1 VAASTPALRSLQQ
14 LKQSSERLEL
24 RTPLWLHLFSAAPFL
39 YVPDSLE
46 IAMQMHFKALVAALL
61 ISSPL
66 IALAVEEHHPDTPP
80 TAPTTAATAP
90 VTAQDK
96 AMSEQME
103 KMQAAHEKMIA
114 AKTPAERQAAM
125 QEGMAT
131 MKDSMGMM
139 HNHCQGMGMG
149 KGMSGGMAHSDQ
161 MMDMMMKMM
170 DQQSNMMKK
179 PMSN

>member
-1 VAASTPALRSLQQ
+1 MHT
-14 LKQSSERLEL
+14 
-24 RTPLWLHLFSAAPFL
+24 
-39 YVPDSLE
+39 
-46 IAMQMHFKALVAALL
+46 HFKTLVAALL

-66 IALAVEEHHPDTPP
+66 VALAVEEHHPDTPP
-80 TAPTTAATAP
+80 TAPATA
-90 VTAQDK
+90 TATATTQDK
-96 AMSEQME
+96 AMSEQMQ

-149 KGMSGGMAHSDQ
+149 KGMSGGKDRSDQ
-161 MMDMMMKMM
+161 MMGVMMKMM
-170 DQQSNMMKK
+170 DQQSSMMKM
-179 PMSN
+179 PINN

>member
-1 VAASTPALRSLQQ
+1 MHT
-14 LKQSSERLEL
+14 
-24 RTPLWLHLFSAAPFL
+24 
-39 YVPDSLE
+39 
-46 IAMQMHFKALVAALL
+46 HFKALVAALL

-66 IALAVEEHHPDTPP
+66 VALAVDDHPDTPP
-80 TAPTTAATAP
+80 TAPTTATAN
-90 VTAQDK
+90 TQDK

-131 MKDSMGMM
+131 MKDSLGMM

-149 KGMSGGMAHSDQ
+149 MGKGMYDGKDRSDQ
-161 MMDMMMKMM
+161 MMGMMMKMM
-170 DQQSNMMKK
+170 EQQSNMMKM
-179 PMSN
+179 PMNN

>member
-1 VAASTPALRSLQQ
+1 M
-14 LKQSSERLEL
+14 
-24 RTPLWLHLFSAAPFL
+24 H
-39 YVPDSLE
+39 
-46 IAMQMHFKALVAALL
+46 MHFKALVAALL

-66 IALAVEEHHPDTPP
+66 VALAVEEHHPDTPP
-80 TAPTTAATAP
+80 TAPATATAP
-90 VTAQDK
+90 MQDK

-103 KMQAAHEKMIA
+103 KMQAAHNKMIA

-131 MKDSMGMM
+131 MKDGMGMM

-149 KGMSGGMAHSDQ
+149 KGMSGGKDRSDQ
-161 MMDMMMKMM
+161 MMGMMMKMM
-170 DQQSNMMKK
+170 DEQSSMMKM